1 MLQKMIQC
9 KKRKT
14 IKSSLLILNEKGW
27 ISTFWGT
34 DVQRNLTPT
43 MLMIIL
49 CDFKYVRSIENAKL
63 KFELFEKFLNFI
75 DSKAFIYKYKSCWY
89 ECRRLK
95 FFASFC
101 SAVSKWI
108 WPFLYLRKK
117 TIPFFCIWVSGVQ
130 MTEWKEWMALH
141 RFCFILVLCKMR

>member
-34 DVQRNLTPT
+34 DVQRNLTPM

-49 CDFKYVRSIENAKL
+49 CDFKYVRSIENAKV
-63 KFELFEKFLNFI
+63 KFELFEISLSN
-75 DSKAFIYKYKSCWY
+75 S
-89 ECRRLK
+89 
-95 FFASFC
+95 
-101 SAVSKWI
+101 
-108 WPFLYLRKK
+108 
-117 TIPFFCIWVSGVQ
+117 
-130 MTEWKEWMALH
+130 
-141 RFCFILVLCKMR
+141 